1 MFLVHFAA
9 ALLAVVDFILFHVAA
24 VALTLAIYF
33 TIPILDD
40 AISRGSPD
48 WRWLSIFQ
56 IVSPTVTI
64 SGGAVTVLSTYF
76 YARRIQEMEKKNQE
90 AERARQEEAQARQEE
105 ARRRQEAE
113 TQVQTLKAQLEQAVA
128 PRRRNRRR
136 RSLR

>member
-1 MFLVHFAA
+1 MGRGSMFLVHFAA

-90 AERARQEEAQARQEE
+90 AERARQEEA
-105 ARRRQEAE
+105 RRRQEAE